1 MTAFDALHA
10 APADV
15 RAAALG
21 LLDAVSAPLTERQL
35 VTALRKGGLGVL
47 EARRVARS
55 LRKVDLI
62 AVSRRS
68 F

>member
-1 MTAFDALHA
+1 MTAFEALHA
-10 APADV
+10 APPDV

-35 VTALRKGGLGVL
+35 ATALRQGGLSVL

-55 LRKVDLI
+55 LRKVDVI
-62 AVSRRS
+62 AVSRR
-68 F
+68 